1 MAPAANAAIVCI
13 HAVVGMRR
21 QQRREC
27 RKRWGTAEKPVEL
40 IWYTIGTPQ
49 KDVDKVEEEINKYT
63 AEKIGVTVDMKM
75 IDFGDYNQKMQ
86 VMATSGEPMDILFT
100 SSWAFDYVQ
109 NARKGAFMELDELI
123 ESHGKGIKD
132 AIDPA
137 FLEGSKVDGHNYAI
151 PANKELPAQEAW
163 RFNKTPLINTTSI
176 FRT

>member
-1 MAPAANAAIVCI
+1 MLLSACGGNKEESAGN
-13 HAVVGMRR
+13 GG
-21 QQRREC
+21 
-27 RKRWGTAEKPVEL
+27 GTAEKPVEL

-123 ESHGKGIKD
+123 ESHGKALKTRLTLRSWKV
-132 AIDPA
+132 PRLTVTTMQFRQTKS
-137 FLEGSKVDGHNYAI
+137 FLLKKHGALTK
-151 PANKELPAQEAW
+151 
-163 RFNKTPLINTTSI
+163 RRLINTTSI

>member
-1 MAPAANAAIVCI
+1 
-13 HAVVGMRR
+13 
-21 QQRREC
+21 
-27 RKRWGTAEKPVEL
+27 
-40 IWYTIGTPQ
+40 
-49 KDVDKVEEEINKYT
+49 
-63 AEKIGVTVDMKM
+63 
-75 IDFGDYNQKMQ
+75 
-86 VMATSGEPMDILFT
+86 MDILFT

-163 RFNKTPLINTTSI
+163 RFNKT
-176 FRT
+176 R